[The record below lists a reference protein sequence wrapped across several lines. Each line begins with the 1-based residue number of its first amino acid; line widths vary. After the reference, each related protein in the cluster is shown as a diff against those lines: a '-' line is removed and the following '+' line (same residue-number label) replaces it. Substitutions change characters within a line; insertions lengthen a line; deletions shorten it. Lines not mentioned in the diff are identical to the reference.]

1 MRAKQITNVAD
12 ARRFARRALP
22 RVVFDYI
29 DGAADDERTMH
40 ANESAFD
47 DVALVPRMAVG
58 GETPDLTTSVL
69 GTSLSLPVLLAP
81 CGLVRLMH
89 PDGAVGVARAA
100 AHAGTVS
107 VLSTV
112 AGSPVDEVA
121 PAAPGLLW
129 FQLYAPGG
137 RRGAEPLLAK
147 VAEAGVEVL
156 VVTVDTPALGNRER
170 DRRNGVASP
179 LRIDARNAARLG
191 PQILARPGWVYAMA
205 RSGIRFSPAHSVDG
219 FSMLSMASSPFRWDD
234 IAWLREQ
241 WPGKLVVKG
250 VVAAA
255 DAAAAAE
262 RGADAVV
269 VSNHGGRQLDGSVA
283 TLHALPAVVA
293 AVGTRVEV
301 LFDGGIR
308 RGTHVA
314 KALAL
319 GATAVMIGRP
329 YLWGLA
335 AGGEA
340 GVAQV
345 LASLRRELAQ
355 TLLLAGCPSVG
366 DLDRSWITPAG
377 FVGGL
382 PET

>member
-1 MRAKQITNVAD
+1 MRAERITNVAD
-12 ARRFARRALP
+12 ARRLARRALP

-40 ANESAFD
+40 ANEAAFD
-47 DVALVPRMAVG
+47 EVALVPRMAVG
-58 GETPDLTTSVL
+58 GDAPDLTTSVL
-69 GTSLSLPVLLAP
+69 GTSLSFPVVLAP

-100 AHAGTVS
+100 ARAGTVS

-112 AGSPVDEVA
+112 AGTPVGEVA
-121 PAAPGLLW
+121 PAAPGSLW

-137 RRGAEPLLAK
+137 RVGAEPLLAQ
-147 VAEAGVEVL
+147 VADAGVEVL

-170 DRRNGVASP
+170 DRRNGVSSP

-191 PQILARPGWVYAMA
+191 PQILTRPGWAYAMA
-205 RSGIRFSPAHSVDG
+205 RSGIHFSPAHSVDG

-234 IAWLREQ
+234 IAWLRDR

-250 VVAAA
+250 VVAVA
-255 DAAAAAE
+255 DAVAAAE

-269 VSNHGGRQLDGSVA
+269 VSNHGGRQLDGSLA
-283 TLHALPAVVA
+283 TLHALPAVVT
-293 AVGTRVEV
+293 AVGSRLDV

-319 GATAVMIGRP
+319 GARAVMIGRP

-345 LASLRRELAQ
+345 LRALRRELIQ
-355 TLLLAGCPSVG
+355 TLVLAGCPSIG
-366 DLDRSWITPAG
+366 ELDRSWITPVG

-382 PET
+382 PPA